1 MEKIKVIIID
11 DEMLIR
17 KLIRMKMDLEG
28 LNLELAG
35 EYQDGADAIEALQ
48 DIRPDIIV
56 SDICMPEVDGLSF
69 SENCIKR
76 FPNIK
81 IIILTG
87 YDDFDYARR
96 GIKAGIFDYLMKP
109 VRADELNATL
119 KKASDEII
127 RMRQQ
132 EEKQKKLLEEME
144 RNIPALRDIYI
155 NQILLEEQAADDIER
170 QLETYGVKTNT
181 GKGRGIQVGIIAI
194 KESVS
199 ELNLAE
205 RILDETKSFYQSDD
219 EVIALRDHWN
229 RIVVLADN
237 IDMPFEE
244 CLDILTAI
252 IRKKFDC
259 YVNVGISEIYPCWND
274 IHSAYVDALDDMKKK
289 RGVKAR
295 NGDIHEPKLSGLW
308 GDLTEQ
314 IKNGFVE
321 ESLEQV
327 GRIFSDPG
335 VSFQEQQKKAMASCQ
350 KMYAD
355 LEVNQR
361 RVSFDKI
368 LKWCCTAEQL
378 KRCVDNIISE
388 LLVIRKLERN
398 DRKSE
403 LVLRIVK
410 YMLENIRNE
419 ALSLNLLAREFS
431 VSNSYI
437 SRLLK
442 QFTGRSYGE
451 ILSDI
456 RFMRMMEFMNTT
468 SMRDCDIGAQIG
480 INDAHYLSIWFKKV
494 SGCSVTEYR
503 KNISSGSQRKTE

>member
-1 MEKIKVIIID
+1 MEKLKVIIID

-35 EYQDGADAIEALQ
+35 EYQDGADAVEALR
-48 DIRPDIIV
+48 DVRPDIII

-69 SENCIKR
+69 SETCIKL

-119 KKASDEII
+119 KKAADEILKL
-127 RMRQQ
+127 RQQ

-155 NQILLEEQAADDIER
+155 NQILLQEQAADEIEE
-170 QLETYGVKTNT
+170 QLKTYGVKIHT
-181 GKGRGIQVGIIAI
+181 GNNQGIQVGIIAI
-194 KESVS
+194 KESVT
-199 ELNLAE
+199 ELDLTE
-205 RILDETKSFYQSDD
+205 RVLDEAKSFYQSEED
-219 EVIALRDHWN
+219 VIVLRDHWN
-229 RIVVLADN
+229 RIVAVTGNLG
-237 IDMPFEE
+237 MPFEE
-244 CLDILTAI
+244 CLDILIAI
-252 IRKKFDC
+252 IHKKLDC
-259 YVNVGISEIYPCWND
+259 HVNVGISESYPCWNS
-274 IHSAYVDALDDMKKK
+274 IHDAYVDALDDMKK
-289 RGVKAR
+289 RHGSRVP
-295 NGDIHEPKLSGLW
+295 NEDGDGQKLSGLW
-308 GDLTEQ
+308 GELTEL
-314 IKNGFVE
+314 IKNGLVA
-321 ESLEQV
+321 ESLEQA
-327 GRIFSDPG
+327 GRIFAGSGAP
-335 VSFQEQQKKAMASCQ
+335 FREQQKKVIASCQ

-361 RVSFDKI
+361 RISFDKI
-368 LKWCCTAEQL
+368 LKWCCTEEQL
-378 KRCVDNIISE
+378 KRCLDNIVSE
-388 LLVIRKLERN
+388 LLIIRKLESNSRN
-398 DRKSE
+398 SG
-403 LVLRIVK
+403 LVVRIVK
-410 YMLENIRNE
+410 YILENIRSE
-419 ALSLNLLAREFS
+419 ALGLNLLAREFS
-431 VSNSYI
+431 VSSSYL

-456 RFMRMMEFMNTT
+456 RFMRMMELMNTT
-468 SMRDCDIGAQIG
+468 GMKDCDIGGQIG

-503 KNISSGSQRKTE
+503 KMAGLGSA